1 MIGKRLR
8 NLSKN
13 YFLSII
19 GKRLRNLSKNYFL
32 SIIGTKWSNCTIII
46 FFLGGGGG
54 VKCWITCLNKMIDCP
69 FSNWSIFEKKVY
81 NIVTPD
87 WFSPDQKVAT
97 LYESLR
103 LHQYFARHLLY
114 NSHYWHL
121 WCDITVSICV
131 IWTETK
137 STLCLTFMISQD
149 FFFNLNLWTHF
160 GVIN

>member
-1 MIGKRLR
+1 MEQLHYY
-8 NLSKN
+8 L
-13 YFLSII
+13 
-19 GKRLRNLSKNYFL
+19 
-32 SIIGTKWSNCTIII
+32 
-46 FFLGGGGG
+46 FFFFGGGGG
-54 VKCWITCLNKMIDCP
+54 VKCWIICLNKMIDCT

-81 NIVTPD
+81 SIVTPD

-149 FFFNLNLWTHF
+149 FFFQSQFMNPCNWDSTLTQNIVIFFKWIPYWDCLNSQYRRL
-160 GVIN
+160 INN